1 MNNISFGKVIFPP
14 MYQDRTLKQTAVQDV
29 IDNIFN
35 RQKRPQQSAS
45 TIVHN
50 KLRADIVVMHLK
62 NGDTEIKFQ
71 KSEKPQ
77 KKVFSKSY
85 IAENIGNYVINHK
98 EHLFTISE
106 KLEAFA
112 DKCVAAAEKYNN

>member
-14 MYQDRTLKQTAVQDV
+14 MYKDRTIKQTAVQDV

-35 RQKRPQQSAS
+35 REKRPQYSAA

-50 KLRADIVVMHLK
+50 KLRADIVVKHLT
-62 NGDTEIKFQ
+62 NGDTEIKFK

-77 KKVFSKSY
+77 GKIFSEPY
-85 IAENIGNYVINHK
+85 IKEKIGNFIVNHK

-106 KLEAFA
+106 KLEEFA
-112 DKCVAAAEKYNN
+112 EKCVDAAMKY